1 MAEEKSVKNYSA
13 YLKKIVMDSFRDYWD
28 GSKFTGSLGPVSES
42 TFVDYWTLRRRSLNL
57 FKTNIYARGVI
68 RRLVWNEINTG
79 LVATPTPRASVLFP
93 NKDALESE
101 NEAVEWGE
109 KIAAQFDL
117 YSSTP
122 SVFDWGKKDT
132 FGSFQEK
139 VRLESLICGDGII
152 ISRIDKETGLPRW
165 QWVNGNHIRTPDVQN
180 LKENHYIRH
189 GVEFDKWGKRV
200 AYYVQS
206 EVNGEY
212 SYERIPVRAERSGR
226 LVSWMVYGSE
236 HFIDDVR
243 GEPFLSD
250 SIYMLKDLDRTRDA
264 EVRAA
269 LVNAMIPLFIE
280 EAPQTIA
287 IPRPSGGIGGA
298 TLASVNPAIPSI
310 PQSQGLPPGYDVLPP
325 TNQIDIMNPGTIYKT
340 PTGGKITSFQTN
352 RPNVNYSTFEKSVIA
367 TLAWSHG
374 LPPEILMLE
383 FQGSYS
389 ASRQANNEF
398 EVYLKRFTQ
407 RFSEAVTRPIYDE
420 FFDQMVLTGALSL
433 PGFAKAMMSG
443 DWKTIEAWK
452 GCAWTGL
459 SRPSVDRLKE
469 ANASVVLL
477 DSGLTTYDIESRRH
491 SGLGFIQTMMAI
503 KREKD
508 LMDRMG
514 FTPKTMENN
523 NGEPAYQNTAENDDE
538 NEGEQEK

>member
-1 MAEEKSVKNYSA
+1 
-13 YLKKIVMDSFRDYWD
+13 MDSFRDYWD

-42 TFVDYWTLRRRSLNL
+42 TFVDYWTLRRRSMNL

-79 LVATPTPRASVLFP
+79 LVVTPTPKASVLFP
-93 NKDALESE
+93 KKEALERE
-101 NEAVEWGE
+101 DEAVEWGE
-109 KIAAQFDL
+109 RIASQFEL
-117 YSSTP
+117 YASTP
-122 SVFDWGKKDT
+122 AVFDWGKKES

-152 ISRIDKETGLPRW
+152 ISRIDKDTGFPRW
-165 QWVNGNHIRTPDVQN
+165 QWVNGNHVRTPDRED
-180 LKENHYIRH
+180 LKDGHYIQH

-206 EVNGEY
+206 EVNGNY
-212 SYERIPVRAERSGR
+212 SFERIPVRAERSGR

-236 HFIDDVR
+236 HFVDDVR

-264 EVRAA
+264 EVRAS

-280 EAPQTIA
+280 EAPQAIA
-287 IPRPSGGIGGA
+287 IPRPSAGA
-298 TLASVNPAIPSI
+298 ALAQPNHSIPQI
-310 PQSQGLPPGYDVLPP
+310 PQSQALPQGYDVMPP
-325 TNQIDIMNPGTIYKT
+325 TNQIDIMNPGTMYKT
-340 PTGGKITSFQTN
+340 PAGGKITSFQTN

-407 RFSEAVTRPIYDE
+407 RFSEAVTRQIYE
-420 FFDQMVLTGALSL
+420 GFFEQMVLTGSLSL
-433 PGFAKAMMSG
+433 PGYARAMMNG
-443 DWKTIEAWK
+443 DWKVLEAWK
-452 GCAWTGL
+452 SCTWTGL
-459 SRPSVDRLKE
+459 SRPSVDRQKE
-469 ANASVVLL
+469 ATASQTLL
-477 DSGLTTYDIESRRH
+477 DNGLTTFDMESRRH
-491 SGLGFIQTMMAI
+491 CGLSFAQVMQTQ
-503 KREKD
+503 KRERE
-508 LMDRMG
+508 LMERMG
-514 FTPKTMENN
+514 FVPHTMENN
-523 NGEPAYQNTAENDDE
+523 NGEPIVAEE
-538 NEGEQEK
+538 NVENGENGKETEA

>member
-28 GSKFTGSLGPVSES
+28 GSKFTGSLGPISES
-42 TFVDYWTLRRRSLNL
+42 TFVDYWTLRRRSMNL
-57 FKTNIYARGVI
+57 FKTNIYAGGVI

-79 LVATPTPRASVLFP
+79 LVVTPTPKASVLFP
-93 NKDALESE
+93 KKEALERE
-101 NEAVEWGE
+101 DEAVEWGE
-109 KIAAQFDL
+109 KIASQFEL
-117 YSSTP
+117 YASTP
-122 SVFDWGKKDT
+122 AVFDWGKKES
-132 FGSFQEK
+132 FSSFQEN
-139 VRLESLICGDGII
+139 VRFESLICGDGII
-152 ISRIDKETGLPRW
+152 ISRIDKDTGFPRW
-165 QWVNGNHIRTPDVQN
+165 QWVNGNHVRTPDRED
-180 LKENHYIRH
+180 LKDGHYIQH

-212 SYERIPVRAERSGR
+212 SFERIPVRAERSGR

-236 HFIDDVR
+236 HFVDDVR

-264 EVRAA
+264 EVRAS

-287 IPRPSGGIGGA
+287 VPRPSAGA
-298 TLASVNPAIPSI
+298 ALAQPNHSIPQI
-310 PQSQGLPPGYDVLPP
+310 PQSQALPQSYDVMPP
-325 TNQIDIMNPGTIYKT
+325 TNQIDIMNPGTMYKT
-340 PTGGKITSFQTN
+340 PAGGKITSFQTN

-398 EVYLKRFTQ
+398 EVYLKRFVQ
-407 RFSEAVTRPIYDE
+407 RFSEAVTRQIYE
-420 FFDQMVLTGALSL
+420 GFFEQMVLTGSLSL
-433 PGFAKAMMSG
+433 PGYARAMMNG
-443 DWKTIEAWK
+443 DWKVLEAWK
-452 GCAWTGL
+452 SCTWTGL
-459 SRPSVDRLKE
+459 SRPSVDRQKE
-469 ANASVVLL
+469 ATASQTLL
-477 DSGLTTYDIESRRH
+477 DNGLTTFDMESRRH
-491 SGLGFIQTMMAI
+491 CGLSFAQVMQTQ
-503 KREKD
+503 KRERE
-508 LMDRMG
+508 LMERMG
-514 FTPKTMENN
+514 FVPHTMENN
-523 NGEPAYQNTAENDDE
+523 NGEPIAAEENVENGE
-538 NEGEQEK
+538 NEKETEA

>member
-1 MAEEKSVKNYSA
+1 M
-13 YLKKIVMDSFRDYWD
+13 
-28 GSKFTGSLGPVSES
+28 
-42 TFVDYWTLRRRSLNL
+42 
-57 FKTNIYARGVI
+57 
-68 RRLVWNEINTG
+68 
-79 LVATPTPRASVLFP
+79 
-93 NKDALESE
+93 
-101 NEAVEWGE
+101 
-109 KIAAQFDL
+109 
-117 YSSTP
+117 
-122 SVFDWGKKDT
+122 
-132 FGSFQEK
+132 
-139 VRLESLICGDGII
+139 RLESLICGDGII

-287 IPRPSGGIGGA
+287 IPRPSGGLGGA

-538 NEGEQEK
+538 NEGGQEK

>member
-1 MAEEKSVKNYSA
+1 MTMTMEEKSVENYSK
-13 YLKKIVMDSFRDYWD
+13 YLKRICMDAFRDYWD

-42 TFVDYWTLRRRSLNL
+42 TFVDYWTLRRRSMNL

-79 LVATPTPRASVLFP
+79 LVVTPTPKASVLFP
-93 NKDALESE
+93 KKEALERE
-101 NEAVEWGE
+101 DEAVEWGE
-109 KIAAQFDL
+109 RIASQFEL
-117 YSSTP
+117 YASTP
-122 SVFDWGKKDT
+122 AVFDWGKKES

-152 ISRIDKETGLPRW
+152 ISRIDKDTGFPRW
-165 QWVNGNHIRTPDVQN
+165 QWVNGNHVRTPDRED
-180 LKENHYIRH
+180 LKDGHYIQH

-206 EVNGEY
+206 EVNGNY
-212 SYERIPVRAERSGR
+212 SFERIPVRAERSGR

-236 HFIDDVR
+236 HFVDDVR

-264 EVRAA
+264 EVRAS

-280 EAPQTIA
+280 EAPQAIA
-287 IPRPSGGIGGA
+287 IPRPSAGA
-298 TLASVNPAIPSI
+298 ALAQPNHAIPQI
-310 PQSQGLPPGYDVLPP
+310 PQSQALPQGYDVMPP
-325 TNQIDIMNPGTIYKT
+325 TNQIDIMNPGTMYKT
-340 PTGGKITSFQTN
+340 PAGGKITSFQTN

-407 RFSEAVTRPIYDE
+407 RFSEAVTRQIYE
-420 FFDQMVLTGALSL
+420 GFFEQMVLTGSLSL
-433 PGFAKAMMSG
+433 PGYARAMMNG
-443 DWKTIEAWK
+443 DWKVLEAWK
-452 GCAWTGL
+452 SCTWTGL
-459 SRPSVDRLKE
+459 SRPSVDRQKE
-469 ANASVVLL
+469 ATASQTLL
-477 DSGLTTYDIESRRH
+477 DNGLTTYDMESRRH
-491 SGLGFIQTMMAI
+491 SGLSFAQVMQTQ
-503 KREKD
+503 KRERE
-508 LMDRMG
+508 LMERMG
-514 FTPKTMENN
+514 FVPHTMENN
-523 NGEPAYQNTAENDDE
+523 NGEPISRATVVETDE
-538 NEGEQEK
+538 KEREE